1 MGQTHHNTHYREGY
15 WDYRQPAIYLLTFT
29 TIDRRPILGSLIGD
43 CNNAR
48 VEPSEVGNIVLRQF
62 ERLSSI
68 CPNIRILAK
77 QLMPD
82 HFHGILYVTAPLE
95 KHLGIYIRGF
105 KQQCNKEYRQL
116 VAVANRESLTPN
128 SCVEQ
133 TKEVSKF
140 DCSQQS
146 LKTGIALFATDYY
159 PSRLKGPGQLQIMFD
174 YLRDNP
180 RRLAVKRTRP
190 GYFRIQRNVVIAGT
204 TCDTIGNQRLLLAPH
219 LKPVHV
225 RRVWNQEQTRNYMNE
240 CIIAARQ
247 GAILISPFIS
257 ETERAVR
264 DEALKE
270 HLPIIIVHH
279 TSLPELYKPE
289 PMFFDACTEGRILI
303 IAPQGQQ
310 SSSSTITYA
319 HCSALNQFAETIV
332 LEKFSCK

>member
-1 MGQTHHNTHYREGY
+1 MEQNLHNTHYREGS

-29 TIDRRPILGSLIGD
+29 TVDRNPLLGTLIGND
-43 CNNAR
+43 NNAR

-62 ERLSSI
+62 ERLSSV
-68 CPNIRILAK
+68 CPDIRILAK

-95 KHLGIYIRGF
+95 KPLGIHIRGF

-116 VAVANRESLTPN
+116 VAVANRESLT
-128 SCVEQ
+128 
-133 TKEVSKF
+133 
-140 DCSQQS
+140 

-180 RRLAVKRTRP
+180 RRLAVKRAHP
-190 GYFRIQRNVVIAGT
+190 GYFRIQHNVVIAGT
-204 TCDTIGNQRLLLAPH
+204 TCDTIGNQRLLLAQH

-225 RRVWNQEQTRNYMNE
+225 RRAWNQEQTRNYMNE
-240 CIIAARQ
+240 CILSARK

-257 ETERAVR
+257 EAERAVR

-279 TSLPELYKPE
+279 ASLPELYKPE

-303 IAPQGQQ
+303 VAPQGQQ
-310 SSSSTITYA
+310 SLTTTITYA
-319 HCSALNQFAETIV
+319 HCSALNRFAETIA
-332 LEKFSCK
+332 LEKHSCK

>member
-1 MGQTHHNTHYREGY
+1 MEQNLHNTHYREGS

-29 TIDRRPILGSLIGD
+29 TVDRNPLLGTLIGND
-43 CNNAR
+43 NNAR

-62 ERLSSI
+62 ERLSSV
-68 CPNIRILAK
+68 CPDIRILAK

-95 KHLGIYIRGF
+95 KPLGIHIRGF

-128 SCVEQ
+128 SCVAQ
-133 TKEVSKF
+133 SKEVSKF

-174 YLRDNP
+174 YLHDNP
-180 RRLAVKRTRP
+180 RRLAVKRAHP
-190 GYFRIQRNVVIAGT
+190 GYFRIQHNVVIAGT
-204 TCDTIGNQRLLLAPH
+204 TCDTIGNQYLLLAQH

-225 RRVWNQEQTRNYMNE
+225 RRAWNQEQTRNYMNE
-240 CIIAARQ
+240 CILSARK

-257 ETERAVR
+257 EAERAVR

-270 HLPIIIVHH
+270 YLPIIIVHH
-279 TSLPELYKPE
+279 ASLPELYKPE

-303 IAPQGQQ
+303 VAPQGQQ
-310 SSSSTITYA
+310 SLTTTITYA
-319 HCSALNQFAETIV
+319 HCSALNRFAETIA
-332 LEKFSCK
+332 LEKLSCK